1 MTFSSNQF
9 RYRKAKTIKAL
20 LAQKEY
26 VEALKIHSY
35 DPEVFRKL
43 TDAKSILPI
52 GRDLDGRALILVRPS
67 LMFVDSF
74 DQDDSV
80 RWFYH
85 SFKTAI

>member
-1 MTFSSNQF
+1 MTFSSYLR

-20 LAQKEY
+20 LKQKEY

-35 DPEVFRKL
+35 DPEAFRRL
-43 TDAKSILPI
+43 TDEKTILPI
-52 GRDLDGRALILVRPS
+52 GRDLDGRALVLVRPS
-67 LMFVDSF
+67 LMFVENI
-74 DQDDSV
+74 DQDDAL